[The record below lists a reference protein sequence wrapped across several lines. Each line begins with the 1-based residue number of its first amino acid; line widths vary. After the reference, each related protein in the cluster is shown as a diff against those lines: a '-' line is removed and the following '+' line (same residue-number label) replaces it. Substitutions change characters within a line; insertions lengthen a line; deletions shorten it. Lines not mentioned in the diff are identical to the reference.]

1 MTTRLR
7 PYAGPGLVHFVSTL
21 VVCGVAVLI
30 APPVA
35 AASVTVDVSL
45 VAGAAVS
52 ADQTSTD
59 HAWSAEVIAPDVPDS
74 SDDDDGGD
82 DAPGASAAIAPASLS
97 SHNSCGDN
105 WYRLHILV
113 ISCASRTGDG
123 HSLRGPPCVTGDAS
137 SVDQSDCLAPPVAAP
152 YPHPLLGAASA
163 EQTSTGHEWSA
174 DTISPDVPDS
184 SDDDDGGDDAPGASA
199 AVVQASLSSHNSGG
213 DRWHLLHTLMVSCAS
228 QTRDGHSLRGPPY
241 VTGDASDVD
250 EDDCGHDQ
258 DMTPFTAAPPYSNPF
273 RRFPGNSLL
282 SGACDGP
289 SMRAP

>member
-82 DAPGASAAIAPASLS
+82 DAPGASAA
-97 SHNSCGDN
+97 
-105 WYRLHILV
+105 
-113 ISCASRTGDG
+113 
-123 HSLRGPPCVTGDAS
+123 
-137 SVDQSDCLAPPVAAP
+137 
-152 YPHPLLGAASA
+152 
-163 EQTSTGHEWSA
+163 
-174 DTISPDVPDS
+174 
-184 SDDDDGGDDAPGASA
+184 
-199 AVVQASLSSHNSGG
+199 VVQASLSSHNSGG

-228 QTRDGHSLRGPPY
+228 QTRDGHSLRGPPC